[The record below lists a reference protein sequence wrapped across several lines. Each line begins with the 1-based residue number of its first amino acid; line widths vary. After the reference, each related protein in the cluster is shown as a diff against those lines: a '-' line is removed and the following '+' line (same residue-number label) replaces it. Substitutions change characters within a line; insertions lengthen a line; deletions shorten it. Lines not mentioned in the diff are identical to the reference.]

1 MDKFI
6 NKMEQI
12 EKNNTNDNNDKD
24 KDEQKNTISNINLN
38 DIAFIKNSLEY
49 YDNHQ
54 EKNKNKFSKVNYIS
68 IEINSKDLQHDVIIF
83 YDSDFKELFRSRVEK
98 IGLYDKISSIWTW
111 AWAIPY
117 LKKNETTLIRKILMY
132 GSELDPSLL
141 FLKTELITSRL
152 RVLNRAQ
159 LDLHC
164 AVASYLSK
172 KPLIYNYTIYN
183 VIKSKDNINY
193 INILNPDYS
202 KIQDPQ
208 YEFEFFVFLLDE
220 IK

>member
-6 NKMEQI
+6 NKMEKI
-12 EKNNTNDNNDKD
+12 EKNNNKDDNDKD
-24 KDEQKNTISNINLN
+24 KNEEEKNSNINLN

-49 YDNHQ
+49 YDNNQ

-68 IEINSKDLQHDVIIF
+68 IEINNKDLEHDKIIF
-83 YDSDFKELFRSRVEK
+83 YDSNFKELFRSRMEK

-132 GSELDPSLL
+132 GTELDPSLL

-193 INILNPDYS
+193 IDILNPDYS
-202 KIQDPQ
+202 KTQEIQFQ
-208 YEFEFFVFLLDE
+208 FEFFVFLLDE